1 MNNNESE
8 EKKYLEKAKEIF
20 SELGAKQE
28 LEKIESLQ
36 GKSKDETIKLYL
48 ENNRKL
54 QNLLRVSQSISS
66 ILNLDELLTAIVDSA
81 VEISQAERGI
91 LFLFDEAEKNLK
103 VDVARSSE
111 KKTISEKDFY
121 ISQSVI
127 DEVNNKQQPL
137 LISDA
142 KQDLRFLD
150 KRSIIEFKIHSILCV
165 PMKFRSKFFG
175 LLYVD
180 SRVEKQIFDETDM
193 EALGVLAVQ
202 AAISIENAN
211 AYRELDGLRKNL
223 EEKISDRTKDL
234 ESKMS
239 ELETF
244 HDAAVGR
251 EFKIMELEEKIK
263 ELELIIKGKE
273 SK

>member
-1 MNNNESE
+1 MGNKGPE
-8 EKKYLEKAKEIF
+8 ERDYLNRAKEIF
-20 SELGAKQE
+20 SELGAEQE

-81 VEISQAERGI
+81 IEISLAERGI
-91 LFLFDEAEKNLK
+91 LFLYDEGEKKLK
-103 VDVARSSE
+103 VDVARSSG
-111 KKTISEKDFY
+111 KKSIHQEDFF

-127 DEVNNKQQPL
+127 DDVNNKQEPL
-137 LISDA
+137 LITDA
-142 KQDLRFLD
+142 RQDSRFLD
-150 KRSIIEFKIHSILCV
+150 KKSIIEFNIHSILCV
-165 PMKFRSKFFG
+165 PMKFRNKFFG
-175 LLYVD
+175 VLYID
-180 SRVEKQIFDETDM
+180 SRVEKQLFDETDLEM
-193 EALGVLAVQ
+193 LGVLAVQ

-223 EEKISDRTKDL
+223 EEKVAARTSDL
-234 ESKMS
+234 ETKMS
-239 ELETF
+239 ELKTF

-251 EFKIMELEEKIK
+251 EFKIMELEEKVK
-263 ELELIIKGKE
+263 ELENKLKD
-273 SK
+273 S